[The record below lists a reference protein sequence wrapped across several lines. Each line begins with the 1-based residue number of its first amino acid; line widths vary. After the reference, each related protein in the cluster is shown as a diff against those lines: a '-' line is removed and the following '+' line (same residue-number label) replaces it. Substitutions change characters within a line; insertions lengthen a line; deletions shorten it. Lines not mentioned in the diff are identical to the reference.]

1 MEVQLRR
8 GLSSDAGRYRRHV
21 SGLGFSV
28 ARRALLG
35 AACATLLGS
44 ASVAVGLGFPGA
56 AGAAVADFNPAPA
69 LQFSD
74 SSLQSALGN
83 PYLSAIQNVEV
94 TNTVAADPSIYNSS
108 GLISYPPGVFLRAG
122 QAYSPPQKW
131 TRDNAVN
138 SWNAASLLGPVVAAN
153 TLWAATTRQTD
164 GSLILLQDTQ
174 WWDHIIWVTA
184 AWNQYLITG
193 DRTFLANA
201 YQTSVNSMATRRAQ
215 NFNTTFG
222 LFEGPGFMN
231 DGIAGYPA
239 PPDNPATGRSGG
251 VLSYPGASDMMVLS
265 TNSEYYG
272 AYQALAS
279 MATELGKDADAATYR
294 EDARVLRDAINT
306 HFWRPDAGTYGY
318 FIHGSDSMAGQLD
331 THQEGGGLAFA
342 ILYGVASAD
351 QTRQLLDNAHW
362 QPYGIVN
369 VWPAFDRYSAA
380 QPGRHNVMVWPMVH
394 SMFGDATAKAGRV
407 DLFARSVTD
416 LASLV
421 NGVDGSFYELYNS
434 VTGARDG
441 GWQVRGTTALAHWV
455 SQPNQTWSAT
465 GYLRMIYD
473 GLFGLTFAPDKLTLA
488 PTLPSGWG
496 PVSLK
501 GLHYRDMTL
510 DIELTGGGN
519 QIRSSSV
526 DGVPGPPTVPADG
539 HGTHTIRIDMVSTTS
554 AGGSVGGTVPAT
566 LALTLGAP
574 ASFGSFTPGL
584 AKDYTA
590 SSSATVTSTAG
601 DATLTVAD
609 PSSTATGHLVNGT
622 FSMPQAL
629 QAGANGGSLAPVG
642 ASTAPTTLLM
652 YSGPVANDP
661 VTLNFKQPVAAT
673 DALRTGAYSKTL
685 SFTLSTTTP

>member
-1 MEVQLRR
+1 MEVPSRQRDK
-8 GLSSDAGRYRRHV
+8 SDAVGGDR
-21 SGLGFSV
+21 GV
-28 ARRALLG
+28 ARFRFPASHRRLLG
-35 AACATLLGS
+35 VACAALVGS
-44 ASVAVGLGFPGA
+44 GVAGAGLGFPGA
-56 AGAAVADFNPAPA
+56 AGAAVEDFNPAPT
-69 LQFSD
+69 LQFSNAD
-74 SSLQSALGN
+74 LQSTLGN
-83 PYLSAIQNVEV
+83 PYLSALQNVEV
-94 TNTVAADPSIYNSS
+94 TNSVTATPSVYNSS

-153 TLWAATTRQTD
+153 TLWAATTRQAD

-184 AWNQYLITG
+184 AWNHYLITG

-201 YQTSVNSMATRRAQ
+201 YETSVNSMAARRAQ
-215 NFNTTFG
+215 NFNASFG

-279 MATELGKDADAATYR
+279 MATELGRDAEAATYR
-294 EDARVLRDAINT
+294 AAASTLRDAINA
-306 HFWRPDAGTYGY
+306 HFWREDAGTYGY

-342 ILYGVASAD
+342 VLYGVANAD
-351 QTRQLLDNAHW
+351 QTRKLLANAHW
-362 QPYGIVN
+362 EPYGIVN
-369 VWPAFDRYSAA
+369 VWPAFTRYSDA

-394 SMFGDATAKAGRV
+394 SMFGDATAKGGRV

-441 GWQVRGTTALAHWV
+441 GWQVRGSTSLAHWV

-465 GYLRMIYD
+465 GYLRMIYS
-473 GLFGLTFAPDKLTLA
+473 GLFGLSFAPDKLTLA

-519 QIRSSSV
+519 QIRSSTV

-539 HGTHTIRIDMVSTTS
+539 HGAHTIRIDMVSTTD

-574 ASFGSFTPGL
+574 ASFGTFTPGS

-590 SSSATVTSTAG
+590 STSANVISTAG
-601 DATLTVAD
+601 DAALSVAD
-609 PSSTATGHLVNGT
+609 PSATATGHLVNGT
-622 FSMPQAL
+622 FSLPSTLKAS
-629 QAGANGGSLAPVG
+629 AGGTLADVGGS
-642 ASTAPTTLLM
+642 SAPTLLKTW
-652 YSGPVANDP
+652 SNPVSNDP
-661 VTLNFKQPVAAT
+661 VAIAFSQHIGAT
-673 DALRTGAYSKTL
+673 DALRTGSYAKTL
-685 SFTLSTTTP
+685 TFTLSTTTP